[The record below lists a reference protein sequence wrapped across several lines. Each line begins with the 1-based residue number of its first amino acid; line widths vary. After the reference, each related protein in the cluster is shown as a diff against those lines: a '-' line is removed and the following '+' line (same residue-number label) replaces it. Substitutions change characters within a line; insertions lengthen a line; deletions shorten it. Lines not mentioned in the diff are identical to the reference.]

1 MTEEKQH
8 TRNAAEPSPRKPE
21 GVLDAKL
28 ENAKLTAKKA
38 RTKRIII
45 IAVVGGLVA
54 AAAFAVWFFMNPSNA
69 GLFDPNAREGQAPYK
84 TQEEIQA
91 ELNRQVEEGMFNIS
105 IASVVQFEEGTAP
118 GKAYIENVPGNHY
131 VMQVTIT
138 LDDSGE
144 TVFETKAIKPG
155 NFIEDITLTK
165 DLDAGSHAATA
176 TFTALDSES
185 LEEVGKAA
193 AKINLNVLA

>member
-8 TRNAAEPSPRKPE
+8 TPNVPEPSPRKSDD
-21 GVLDAKL
+21 VLDAKL
-28 ENAKLTAKKA
+28 ENAKLASKKA
-38 RTKRIII
+38 RTKRIVII
-45 IAVVGGLVA
+45 VVAILVIVA
-54 AAAFAVWFFMNPSNA
+54 GAFAVWFFSNPNNA
-69 GLFDPNAREGQAPYK
+69 DIFDPNAKEGQAPYK

-91 ELNRQVEEGMFNIS
+91 ELDRQVEEGMFNIS
-105 IASVVQFEEGTAP
+105 IASVIQFEDGTKP

-144 TVFETKAIKPG
+144 TVYESKAIKPG